1 MTTDRRFC
9 PADAARPQA
18 RRVLAS
24 IERDARD
31 HRAGLRWHA
40 VHERDA
46 HDGEWRRA
54 VDRGAFGHL
63 SGRIL
68 LIQSQFYKAL
78 GMHRLLSTISVRRS
92 TGPRI
97 PDTRRPVEC
106 EAVRKQCL
114 ATSIADEDR
123 PD

>member
-9 PADAARPQA
+9 PADAAPPQA

-31 HRAGLRWHA
+31 HGAGLRWHA

-68 LIQSQFYKAL
+68 LIQSQFL
-78 GMHRLLSTISVRRS
+78 
-92 TGPRI
+92 
-97 PDTRRPVEC
+97 RP
-106 EAVRKQCL
+106 
-114 ATSIADEDR
+114 
-123 PD
+123 